1 LGGERMKRLVVISL
15 GFRHI
20 VFAAAALA
28 VLAAAVIFWPRQAH
42 GGEGG
47 YEATVYGEEA
57 DASEPGPGERK
68 KPARLAIIIDDFGH
82 GREGVQQMMSIDRP
96 LTFAV
101 MPFGPYTRQDADNG
115 HARGYEIIVHL
126 PMEPLRGQREWL
138 GSNPILCSQDSD
150 KIASIARMA
159 LADVPHAVGANV
171 HMGSKASA
179 DERVMRSILQE
190 VRASGLFFVDSKTSE
205 KSVIK
210 GLAREM
216 GVPCLERNVFL
227 DGHRPESYI
236 VKQLRLAADIALKQG
251 YAIAIGHVGAEG
263 GKPTAAAI
271 SSMLDEFDEKGV
283 QLVFVSEL
291 FEEDRP
297 KPVGN

>member
-1 LGGERMKRLVVISL
+1 MKRMVVVSL

-20 VFAAAALA
+20 VFAAAAVA
-28 VLAAAVIFWPRQAH
+28 VIAVAAAFWPRQAH

-47 YEATVYGEEA
+47 YEATVYGVEA
-57 DASEPGPGERK
+57 GASEPEPAARA
-68 KPARLAIIIDDFGH
+68 KPAKLAIIIDDFGQ
-82 GREGVQQMMSIDRP
+82 GRDGVVQMMAIDRR

-115 HARGYEIIVHL
+115 HAKGYEIIVHL
-126 PMEPLRGQREWL
+126 PMEPLHGPLEWL

-150 KIASIARMA
+150 KIASVARMA

-179 DERVMRSILQE
+179 DERVMRCILQE
-190 VRASGLFFVDSKTSE
+190 VSASGFFFVDSRTGQ

-210 GLAREM
+210 GLARELD
-216 GVPCLERNVFL
+216 VPCLERNVFL

-236 VKQLRLAADIALKQG
+236 VKQLRLAGDIALKNG

-263 GKPTAAAI
+263 GRPTAAAI

-291 FEEDRP
+291 FGQDGVP